1 MADHSIV
8 AVFGS
13 MNMDLSVACERMPR
27 AGETVDGSGF
37 ITNAGGKGANQAVA
51 AARMGAR
58 TCMIGAVGRD
68 TFGDALVAGLQDA
81 GVGVEFV
88 ARRDDVET
96 GTATI
101 IRCESD
107 NRIVLSPG
115 ANHALAGEDVARA
128 LRRLVADE
136 LDGDASEIAP
146 AAGSVFIAQ
155 GECDLAATA
164 EALACA
170 HELGFYTVFNPAPAC
185 DLPAV
190 FLSSGTWS
198 LLGVENRSPICAE
211 AAFRENFTNEGGY
224 HFRYRFLK
232 NIMGLWMIQSIRRE
246 LNGITYVVDEK
257 AIRKGRLH
265 QYMRVEGL
273 GHEVGFADLI
283 KAADEA
289 EAAGV
294 TASIVNV
301 NDERF
306 LSPDSMI
313 EEICAACEE
322 SGQPVPETL
331 GELMHCVY
339 ESLALCYREAVEGL
353 SQLAGHEYASINI
366 VGGGCRDGHLNRR
379 TAEVCGLPVY
389 AGPVEGTALGNLAVQ
404 MLADGVFPHLK
415 AVRAAIAESFDVQK
429 VEP

>member
-27 AGETVDGSGF
+27 AGETVGGSGF

-81 GVGVEFV
+81 GVGVEVV

-136 LDGDASEIAP
+136 LDGDASEFAP
-146 AAGSVFIAQ
+146 AAAQ

-185 DLPAV
+185 DLPAGAWPAV
-190 FLSSGTWS
+190 DLVCPNETECQMLTGILPTDDASCVAALNALLDKGAGAAVITLGGAGSVTLGDGGEPLRMPALSSVVVDTTAAGDTFIGALAAARLEGLPLFECMAAGARAS
-198 LLGVENRSPICAE
+198 AVTVSRLGAQ
-211 AAFRENFTNEGGY
+211 
-224 HFRYRFLK
+224 
-232 NIMGLWMIQSIRRE
+232 QSIPTRTE
-246 LNGITYVVDEK
+246 VEHKFGLDGLDVD
-257 AIRKGRLH
+257 G
-265 QYMRVEGL
+265 
-273 GHEVGFADLI
+273 
-283 KAADEA
+283 EA
-289 EAAGV
+289 E
-294 TASIVNV
+294 
-301 NDERF
+301 
-306 LSPDSMI
+306 
-313 EEICAACEE
+313 
-322 SGQPVPETL
+322 
-331 GELMHCVY
+331 
-339 ESLALCYREAVEGL
+339 
-353 SQLAGHEYASINI
+353 
-366 VGGGCRDGHLNRR
+366 
-379 TAEVCGLPVY
+379 
-389 AGPVEGTALGNLAVQ
+389 
-404 MLADGVFPHLK
+404 
-415 AVRAAIAESFDVQK
+415 
-429 VEP
+429 

>member
-27 AGETVDGSGF
+27 AGETVGGSGF

-58 TCMIGAVGRD
+58 TCMIGAVGHD
-68 TFGDALVAGLQDA
+68 TFGDALVAGLQD
-81 GVGVEFV
+81 VEFV

-146 AAGSVFIAQ
+146 AVGSVFIAQ

-170 HELGFYTVFNPAPAC
+170 HELGFYTIFNPAPAC
-185 DLPAV
+185 DLPAGAWPAV
-190 FLSSGTWS
+190 DLVCPNETECQMLTGILPTDDASCVAALNALLDKGAGAAVITLGGAGSVTLGDGGEPLRMPALSSAVVDTTAAGDTFIGALAAARLEGLPLFECMAAGARAS
-198 LLGVENRSPICAE
+198 AVTVSRLGAQ
-211 AAFRENFTNEGGY
+211 
-224 HFRYRFLK
+224 
-232 NIMGLWMIQSIRRE
+232 QSIPTRTE
-246 LNGITYVVDEK
+246 VEHKFGLDGLDVD
-257 AIRKGRLH
+257 G
-265 QYMRVEGL
+265 
-273 GHEVGFADLI
+273 
-283 KAADEA
+283 EA
-289 EAAGV
+289 E
-294 TASIVNV
+294 
-301 NDERF
+301 
-306 LSPDSMI
+306 
-313 EEICAACEE
+313 
-322 SGQPVPETL
+322 
-331 GELMHCVY
+331 
-339 ESLALCYREAVEGL
+339 
-353 SQLAGHEYASINI
+353 
-366 VGGGCRDGHLNRR
+366 
-379 TAEVCGLPVY
+379 
-389 AGPVEGTALGNLAVQ
+389 
-404 MLADGVFPHLK
+404 
-415 AVRAAIAESFDVQK
+415 
-429 VEP
+429 

>member
-27 AGETVDGSGF
+27 AGETVGGSGF

-115 ANHALAGEDVARA
+115 ANHALAGEDVAHA

-146 AAGSVFIAQ
+146 AAGSVLLPRANVTLRRRPRRL
-155 GECDLAATA
+155 LALTSWGSIRSLTRRPPATCRQ
-164 EALACA
+164 ERGLR
-170 HELGFYTVFNPAPAC
+170 P
-185 DLPAV
+185 
-190 FLSSGTWS
+190 TWS
-198 LLGVENRSPICAE
+198 APTRPSARC
-211 AAFRENFTNEGGY
+211 
-224 HFRYRFLK
+224 
-232 NIMGLWMIQSIRRE
+232 
-246 LNGITYVVDEK
+246 
-257 AIRKGRLH
+257 
-265 QYMRVEGL
+265 
-273 GHEVGFADLI
+273 
-283 KAADEA
+283 
-289 EAAGV
+289 
-294 TASIVNV
+294 
-301 NDERF
+301 
-306 LSPDSMI
+306 
-313 EEICAACEE
+313 
-322 SGQPVPETL
+322 
-331 GELMHCVY
+331 
-339 ESLALCYREAVEGL
+339 
-353 SQLAGHEYASINI
+353 
-366 VGGGCRDGHLNRR
+366 
-379 TAEVCGLPVY
+379 
-389 AGPVEGTALGNLAVQ
+389 
-404 MLADGVFPHLK
+404 
-415 AVRAAIAESFDVQK
+415 
-429 VEP
+429 